1 MSSPTTLTLPDAVS
15 PTLSDVE
22 AMMSPLL
29 PMSALSASEEEYVVK
44 RNGKHQR
51 VSFDKVLD
59 RTRTAAEGLCN
70 SIHCVEV
77 SQNIIS
83 GIYPGITTSQLDEI
97 ASRFCAGRIVQHTD
111 YDIMASRLVVSS
123 HHKNTKCYKERFSN
137 VFTKLYEN
145 VDSSGRRNSLIS
157 QAAYDFMVL
166 NREALDAS
174 VDYNRDYDYS
184 YFGFTTLIGTY
195 LKRSSDTDEVIERPQ
210 DLLMRVA
217 IGVSVRCGIDNDENV
232 RNVIETYDI
241 LKNGDYTHA
250 TPTLFNACSTN
261 CQYSSCFVLHISDDS
276 IEGIY
281 KTLMSVANI
290 SKWAG
295 GVGMSVS
302 NVRAKGSIIHGTNGR
317 STGIVPMLRVFNN
330 TALYVNQGG
339 KRNGSFAIYIEPWH
353 ADIFDVLKASDKN
366 TEESARASD
375 LFYGIWASSIF
386 MRRVIA
392 SKEHYR
398 LSTLPGNNSSRLTEL
413 EPETWWYLMCP
424 AECPGLVECHSEAFD
439 ELYLRYVSE
448 GRYRKKIR
456 VLDLM
461 DEICKM
467 QIQTGNP
474 YMCFKDHVNAKS
486 NHQHLGTI
494 RSSNLC
500 TEIMEY
506 YDKEHFAVCNLASV
520 CLPKFVKQCNGV
532 KVFDHDRLI
541 KVIARITENLDN
553 VISNN
558 FYPTPEC
565 EQGNTRDRP
574 IGIGVQGL
582 ADAFILMGYPF
593 DSPEAK
599 QLNIDI
605 FETMYYAFLRKSC
618 DLAKERGV
626 YPSYPGSPLSR
637 GILQPDMWGVAVS
650 DRLPFE
656 KLRADLNAY
665 GARNSLGIAPMPTA
679 STSQIMG
686 NSIAIEPY
694 NGNFYVR
701 RTLAGE
707 FTVVNKYMWQDL
719 ERRGIL
725 GKFREDIL
733 ASRFGS
739 IQSIQGIP
747 ADIKKL
753 YKTSWDIRQSVL
765 IDMAADRGAFVC
777 QSQSLNLFFRIPTIG
792 LLVTAHIRAFEKGL
806 KTSSYY
812 IHQDG
817 QARAISFATDPNRG
831 KTTIESDTDNTPE
844 DCVMCSA

>member
-1 MSSPTTLTLPDAVS
+1 MKDKDKELEIPDEDS
-15 PTLSDVE
+15 
-22 AMMSPLL
+22 
-29 PMSALSASEEEYVVK
+29 EYVVK
-44 RNGKHQR
+44 RNGKYQR

-59 RTRTAAEGLCN
+59 RVRKAASGLCH

-83 GIYPGITTSQLDEI
+83 GIYPGITTSQLDDI

-137 VFTKLYEN
+137 VFTKLFEN
-145 VDSSGRRNSLIS
+145 VDSSGTRNSLVSIT
-157 QAAYDFMVL
+157 AYNFVIQ
-166 NREALDAS
+166 NRDALDAAI
-174 VDYNRDYDYS
+174 DYNRDYDYS

-217 IGVSVRCGIDNDENV
+217 VGVSVRGDCTNDKNVENV
-232 RNVIETYDI
+232 IATYNI

-281 KTLMSVANI
+281 KTLASVANI

-375 LFYGIWASSIF
+375 LFYGIWAPNIF
-386 MRRVIA
+386 MRRVML

-398 LSTLPGNNSSRLTEL
+398 LSTQPGDNSQRLAEL

-424 AECPGLVECHSEAFD
+424 AECPGLVECHSETFD
-439 ELYLRYVSE
+439 TLYLKYVAE
-448 GRYRKKIR
+448 GRYRRKIR

-486 NHQHLGTI
+486 NHQHMGTI

-500 TEIMEY
+500 TEIMEH
-506 YDKEHFAVCNLASV
+506 YDRDHFAVCNLASI
-520 CLPKFVKQCNGV
+520 CLPKFVIHSDDAAR
-532 KVFDHDRLI
+532 FDHARL
-541 KVIARITENLDN
+541 VTVVARITENLDN

-558 FYPTPEC
+558 FYPTTEC

-582 ADAFILMGYPF
+582 ADTFILMGFPF

-618 DLAKERGV
+618 DLAQERGV
-626 YPSYPGSPLSR
+626 YPSYPGSPLSK
-637 GILQPDMWGVAVS
+637 GIIQPDFWGVTVS
-650 DRLPFE
+650 DRHPFGQ
-656 KLRADLNAY
+656 LRADLALH

-719 ERRGIL
+719 EKRGIL
-725 GKFREDIL
+725 GTFREDIL

-739 IQSIQGIP
+739 IQAIKGIP
-747 ADIKKL
+747 ADVKKL

-765 IDMAADRGAFVC
+765 VNMAADRGAFVC

-792 LLVTAHIRAFEKGL
+792 ILVTAHIHAFEKGL

-817 QARAISFATDPNRG
+817 QARAIPFATDPTRA
-831 KTTIESDTDNTPE
+831 KTEVPE
-844 DCVMCSA
+844 EPEEPAECVMCSA